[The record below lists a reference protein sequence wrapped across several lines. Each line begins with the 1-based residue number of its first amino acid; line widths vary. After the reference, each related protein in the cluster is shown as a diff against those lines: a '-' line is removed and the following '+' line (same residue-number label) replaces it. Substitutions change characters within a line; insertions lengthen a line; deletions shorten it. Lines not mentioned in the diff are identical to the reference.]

1 MLTGTLEYKDGA
13 FIVTPETW
21 SGATMR
27 GAPTELP
34 LYPDCLDKFSPALT
48 DIESWE
54 GKVIKFELAK
64 KYLADKTVYYANVIP
79 SKITVQWDDLFTK
92 QGKEDGANY
101 HLLKE
106 WLKKNCN
113 PPTTKSIM
121 IFNK

>member
-13 FIVTPETW
+13 FTVTPETW

-27 GAPTELP
+27 SAPTELP

-92 QGKEDGANY
+92 QGKEE
-101 HLLKE
+101 L
-106 WLKKNCN
+106 
-113 PPTTKSIM
+113 
-121 IFNK
+121 